1 MERGG
6 RRGRGRKQEAVE
18 PVKQFPF
25 PAPPHTAQQ
34 HSAPGELKKW
44 RVVCSVVC
52 STVDICGVRVH
63 PFTVSLPSSHEVP
76 PVTCSHYR
84 YRMSVH
90 SAAESSSM
98 MLDAGPVLVSDN
110 SNCTLSTV
118 AGAGAPVE

>member
-1 MERGG
+1 M
-6 RRGRGRKQEAVE
+6 
-18 PVKQFPF
+18 
-25 PAPPHTAQQ
+25 
-34 HSAPGELKKW
+34 W
-44 RVVCSVVC
+44 SVV

-90 SAAESSSM
+90 SAAESSM

>member
-1 MERGG
+1 M
-6 RRGRGRKQEAVE
+6 E

-25 PAPPHTAQQ
+25 PAPPHSQ
-34 HSAPGELKKW
+34 HSAALGTWRTEELKIW

-63 PFTVSLPSSHEVP
+63 PFTVSLSSSHEVP

-90 SAAESSSM
+90 SAAERSSM